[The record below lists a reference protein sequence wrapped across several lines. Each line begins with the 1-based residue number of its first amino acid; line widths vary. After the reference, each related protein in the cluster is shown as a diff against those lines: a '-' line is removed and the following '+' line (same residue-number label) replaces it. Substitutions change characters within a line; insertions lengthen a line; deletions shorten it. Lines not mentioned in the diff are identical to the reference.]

1 MALQTRRAPRS
12 PSLWR
17 ATTGAV
23 TQHVQVL
30 GGTLAVMWG
39 VFGLDALL
47 GHALDL
53 FGVQPWTEQ
62 GLWGIFAAPFL
73 HANLAHL
80 VANSASF
87 VVLGWLVLLRST
99 RHFVWVTV
107 TATIVG
113 GLVAWLLG
121 VPGSVHIGASGVI
134 FGYFGFLM
142 LGGWFAR
149 SLGTIVVSGAVTFL
163 WGGLVF
169 GVLPGQP
176 GISWQEHLG
185 GFLGGALVAKWLSG
199 RR

>member
-12 PSLWR
+12 PGLWR
-17 ATTGAV
+17 STTGAV

-30 GGTLAVMWG
+30 GGSLAVMWG

-47 GHALDL
+47 GHALDV
-53 FGVQPWTEQ
+53 FGVQPWTER

-99 RHFVWVTV
+99 RHFVWVTF

>member
-12 PSLWR
+12 PGLWR
-17 ATTGAV
+17 STTGAV

-30 GGTLAVMWG
+30 GGSLAVMWG

-47 GHALDL
+47 GHALDV

-99 RHFVWVTV
+99 RHFVWVTF

-185 GFLGGALVAKWLSG
+185 GFLGDAGSGTRGALLD
-199 RR
+199 

>member
-1 MALQTRRAPRS
+1 VALTPARAPRQ

-23 TQHVQVL
+23 KQHVTVL
-30 GGTLAVMWG
+30 GGSLAAMWT
-39 VFGLDALL
+39 VFGVDQLL
-47 GHALDL
+47 GHSLDA

-73 HANLAHL
+73 HANLAHI
-80 VANSASF
+80 VANSLSF

-99 RHFVWVTV
+99 RHFFWVSV
-107 TATIVG
+107 AAAVG
-113 GLVAWLLG
+113 GGLAAWLLG
-121 VPGSVHIGASGVI
+121 APGTVHIGASGVI
-134 FGYFGFLM
+134 FGYFAFLL

-149 SLGTIVVSGAVTFL
+149 SIGSMLVSIGVTVL

-169 GVLPGQP
+169 GVLPGQA
-176 GISWQEHLG
+176 GVSWQEHLG
-185 GFLGGALVAKWLSG
+185 GFIGGALVAKWLSG